1 MTQEERIAQYYRTG
15 LWLFH
20 SGRRADASL
29 MIAAIRRYN
38 PSHPLAARLRVALDG
53 GDRTHGDRD
62 DAIRWDDEAEGQR
75 GFVRLRG

>member
-1 MTQEERIAQYYRTG
+1 MTHEKRIAQYYRTG

-53 GDRTHGDRD
+53 GKRAGGDRD
-62 DAIRWDDEAEGQR
+62 DAVRWDDEAEGQHGVAR
-75 GFVRLRG
+75 WRR